1 MQRAGYVVMVPDP
14 EILQKN
20 AHYWNLPKKA
30 PDCSGPNH
38 SSHAGCLPPQP
49 GCWQGGSNPIWST
62 SPAQPITHGI
72 LTQEIFSRHK
82 AYLLIPQS
90 SPAGDNQ
97 YFFSQ
102 ISLSDLTFR
111 LLHTIQYNIEDPPP
125 YYIQKYT
132 CYYASR
138 WRLSLWWGV
147 GVWQYYHVTMLRWHP
162 SLPLAGHQPMCYINP
177 DMGPLL
183 LSSQPPAT
191 LHHLLWEAGQWTRNR
206 AQGWLYGGW

>member
-14 EILQKN
+14 EILQKKT
-20 AHYWNLPKKA
+20 LIIGTCQKRPLTA
-30 PDCSGPNH
+30 PVQIIPHTQAAS
-38 SSHAGCLPPQP
+38 LPQP

-82 AYLLIPQS
+82 AYLQIPQS

-125 YYIQKYT
+125 YPIIYRNTHAITRQGEGCHYDEVLE
-132 CYYASR
+132 CDSI
-138 WRLSLWWGV
+138 
-147 GVWQYYHVTMLRWHP
+147 TMLP
-162 SLPLAGHQPMCYINP
+162 CYGDI
-177 DMGPLL
+177 
-183 LSSQPPAT
+183 PP
-191 LHHLLWEAGQWTRNR
+191 
-206 AQGWLYGGW
+206 YP

>member
-82 AYLLIPQS
+82 AYLQIPQS

-125 YYIQKYT
+125 YPIRYRNTHAITRQGEGCHYDEVLE
-132 CYYASR
+132 CDSI
-138 WRLSLWWGV
+138 
-147 GVWQYYHVTMLRWHP
+147 TMLP
-162 SLPLAGHQPMCYINP
+162 CYGDI
-177 DMGPLL
+177 
-183 LSSQPPAT
+183 PP
-191 LHHLLWEAGQWTRNR
+191 
-206 AQGWLYGGW
+206 YP